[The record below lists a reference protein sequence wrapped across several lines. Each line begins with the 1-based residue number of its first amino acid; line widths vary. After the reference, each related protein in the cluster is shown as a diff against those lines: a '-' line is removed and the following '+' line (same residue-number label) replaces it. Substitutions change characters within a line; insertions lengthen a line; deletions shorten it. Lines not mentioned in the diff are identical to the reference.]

1 VRAQTDNPE
10 MATIIGIDTVRLS
23 VLVFALGS
31 AIAAVPACLI
41 LVKDGAT
48 AYMGFLAV
56 FMGFVAVV
64 VGGIGSLRGAVAG
77 GYALGL
83 VESLGLWKI
92 PSEWQSTIAFV
103 VLFMVLLFRP
113 QGLFAGRQ

>member
-1 VRAQTDNPE
+1 
-10 MATIIGIDTVRLS
+10 
-23 VLVFALGS
+23 
-31 AIAAVPACLI
+31 
-41 LVKDGAT
+41 
-48 AYMGFLAV
+48 MGKLTHGFNLV

-83 VESLGLWKI
+83 VESLGMWKI
-92 PSEWQSTIAFV
+92 PSEWQSSIAFV
-103 VLFMVLLFRP
+103 VLFLVLLLRP